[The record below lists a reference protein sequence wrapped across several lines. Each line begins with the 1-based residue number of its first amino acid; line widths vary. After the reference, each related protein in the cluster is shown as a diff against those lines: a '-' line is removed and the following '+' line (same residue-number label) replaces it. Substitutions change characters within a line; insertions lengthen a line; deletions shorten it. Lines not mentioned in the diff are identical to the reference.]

1 MTKTQFLTWAGYLVF
16 FLVFYLVNSMVVNSG
31 RMRNM
36 SDGKNLLICALF
48 NVAGVFVFELFVYTF
63 ELITGQMVWY
73 GFGKDYFLYAVVL
86 YPMIVVLPLAAVYAR
101 KLYNKTGSAWL
112 GALINA
118 MIFTWFVVGNTC
130 YHYSMLIS

>member
-1 MTKTQFLTWAGYLVF
+1 
-16 FLVFYLVNSMVVNSG
+16 
-31 RMRNM
+31 M

-48 NVAGVFVFELFVYTF
+48 NVAGVFVFELFVYAF

-112 GALINA
+112 GALINS
-118 MIFTWFVVGNTC
+118 MIFTLMVVVNSC